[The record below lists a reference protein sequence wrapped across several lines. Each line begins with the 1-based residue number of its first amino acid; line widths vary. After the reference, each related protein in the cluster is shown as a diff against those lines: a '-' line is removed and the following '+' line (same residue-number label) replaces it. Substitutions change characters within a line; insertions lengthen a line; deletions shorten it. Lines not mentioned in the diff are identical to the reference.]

1 MKNLIL
7 GLAVIALSVI
17 LTLVVREDNGYFL
30 IGYGQWTVES
40 SLAFFLL
47 MDLIL
52 FVALYLGIRFMQR
65 VWSMPDSVHA
75 WRVRRTAVRA
85 RQALTR
91 GLVELSEGNWKQ
103 AERNLIR
110 YAGKSETPMLNYLAA
125 ARSAQQLG
133 AHDRRDRYLQM
144 AHESMPSADVA
155 VGLT

>member
-52 FVALYLGIRFMQR
+52 YTVRPITIVHQLSTSLPRRVPQKLRSLPISLSRLQELFM
-65 VWSMPDSVHA
+65 
-75 WRVRRTAVRA
+75 
-85 RQALTR
+85 
-91 GLVELSEGNWKQ
+91 
-103 AERNLIR
+103 
-110 YAGKSETPMLNYLAA
+110 
-125 ARSAQQLG
+125 
-133 AHDRRDRYLQM
+133 
-144 AHESMPSADVA
+144 
-155 VGLT
+155 